1 MNIVC
6 YINRIYGG
14 GAERV
19 MSVLVNE
26 LSARGHHV
34 HLVTDY
40 TAPNEYAISPNVI
53 RSSMDG
59 EFIKSSRTRAFF
71 RSFQRILK
79 LRKICIAE
87 KADIVISFIRESNYK
102 AIMAT
107 TFLKTKNMISVR
119 IDPASA
125 YHTKLQAFM
134 AKFFYSRAEA
144 CVFQTEQALKWY
156 PQRIQKHA
164 RVIINPIDDKFYA
177 YEKPIERRK
186 EIVSCG
192 RLSTQKRFD
201 LLIDAFAKVLPNHPE
216 FHLTIY
222 GDGEQRVNLEKKIAE
237 YGIGSAVHLPG
248 RNQDIGAAIH
258 NSYSFVLSSDFEG
271 LPNGLMEAMAMGLP
285 VIATDCKGG
294 GARAVVENES
304 NGLLI
309 PTGNVELMAAALERY
324 MSEEAFAY
332 QIGNKA
338 RETAE
343 RFKTKAVVDQWEA
356 YTEET
361 VGR

>member
-6 YINRIYGG
+6 YINKINGG

-26 LSARGHHV
+26 LSARGHQV

-40 TAPNEYAISPNVI
+40 TSTNEYTISPNVT

-59 EFIKSSRTRAFF
+59 EFNKGNRGNVIVRTVR
-71 RSFQRILK
+71 RISV
-79 LRKICIAE
+79 LRKICITE
-87 KADIVISFIRESNYK
+87 QADIVISFMREASYK

-107 TFLKTKNMISVR
+107 AFLKTKNMISVR

-134 AKFFYSRAEA
+134 AKFFYSKAEA
-144 CVFQTEQALKWY
+144 CVFQTEKALKWY

-177 YEKPIERRK
+177 YEEPNDRRK

-201 LLIDAFAKVLPNHPE
+201 ILIDAFAKVLPNHPE
-216 FHLTIY
+216 FRLTIY
-222 GDGEQRVNLEKKIAE
+222 GEGEQRANLEKKIAE
-237 YGIGSAVHLPG
+237 YGIESSVSLPG
-248 RNQDIGAAIH
+248 RNQDIAAAIH
-258 NSYSFVLSSDFEG
+258 DSYTFVLSSDFEG

-294 GARAVVENES
+294 GARVVVQNEMH
-304 NGLLI
+304 GLLV
-309 PTGNVELMAAALERY
+309 PTGNVEQMAAALERY
-324 MSEEAFAY
+324 MDKEEFAFQMGA
-332 QIGNKA
+332 KA
-338 RETAE
+338 RNTAE

-356 YTEET
+356 YVKET

>member
-6 YINRIYGG
+6 YINKMNGG

-40 TAPNEYAISPNVI
+40 TSTNEYAISPAVS
-53 RSSMDG
+53 RSSMEG
-59 EFIKSSRTRAFF
+59 EFKNGDRGNVVARTVR
-71 RSFQRILK
+71 RILK
-79 LRKICIAE
+79 LRKICITE
-87 KADIVISFIRESNYK
+87 KIDIVISFIRENNYK
-102 AIMAT
+102 ALIAT

-134 AKFFYSRAEA
+134 AKFFYSQAEA
-144 CVFQTEQALKWY
+144 CVFQTEQALQWY

-164 RVIINPIDDKFYA
+164 KVIINPIDDKFYA
-177 YEKPIERRK
+177 YEEPALRRK

-201 LLIDAFAKVLPNHPE
+201 LLIDAFAKVLPNRSE

-222 GDGEQRVNLEKKIAE
+222 GDGEQREKLEKKVAE
-237 YGIGSAVHLPG
+237 YGIESAVSLPG

-258 NSYSFVLSSDFEG
+258 DSYTFVLSSDFEG

-285 VIATDCKGG
+285 IIATDCKGG
-294 GARAVVENES
+294 GAKAIVQNES

-309 PTGNVELMAAALERY
+309 PTGNVELMTRALDKY
-324 MSEEAFAY
+324 MGEEEFACRM
-332 QIGNKA
+332 GAEA
-338 RETAE
+338 RKTAE
-343 RFKTKAVVDQWEA
+343 QFKTKAVVDQWEA
-356 YTEET
+356 YAEET